1 MMGYGHGDNCSFIA
15 TLSGAQAMSAGED
28 SGVIFD
34 SLFRL
39 SQLMNALSK
48 RMETEIGLTWHQLM
62 AIKVVGE
69 TAPKTV
75 SNLAA
80 KMNLHPASMGSLLDR
95 LETRGVIKRSRD
107 RFDRRI
113 VHIALT
119 VKGQEI
125 RTLIPELTM
134 RHFIAEASTAFPA
147 GLAWHPEALEQNI
160 LIAAQSPSGLSPSAT
175 SEAAENEGTPEANRA
190 GMTVIQPINLRQG

>member
-1 MMGYGHGDNCSFIA
+1 MMGYGHGGNYSFIA

-28 SGVIFD
+28 PGLFFD

-48 RMETEIGLTWHQLM
+48 RMETEIGLTWHQVM

-75 SNLAA
+75 GDLAA

-95 LETRGVIKRSRD
+95 LETRGVIERSRD
-107 RFDRRI
+107 RLDRRI
-113 VHIALT
+113 VHIELT
-119 VKGQEI
+119 DKGRGI
-125 RTLIPELTM
+125 NMMIPELTM
-134 RHFIAEASTAFPA
+134 RHLAEVTTVFPA
-147 GLAWHPEALEQNI
+147 GL
-160 LIAAQSPSGLSPSAT
+160 T
-175 SEAAENEGTPEANRA
+175 
-190 GMTVIQPINLRQG
+190 